1 MSDFSASES
10 QLQYRRIARAIRFLR
25 EHADRQP
32 ALREVAAEVGLSEYH
47 FQRLFSR
54 WAGVSPKRF
63 LQYLTK
69 ERARAALRE
78 SRSLLDAAFE
88 AGLSGPSRLH
98 DLMISCEAMTPGQ
111 IKAQGAGLEIGYGW
125 GASPFGMALIAWTPH
140 GVCHLGFHDE
150 QELCFEDELT
160 REWPKACLRRDE
172 AQAGRLAAQIFSARP
187 QPGALHLVLRGTNFQ
202 IKVWEALLRVGS
214 GELIS
219 YSRLATLA
227 GSPGASRAV
236 GSALAGN
243 RIGYLIPC
251 HRVIRETGEPGQYRW
266 GGERKL
272 VIQGWE
278 TAQREAAQ
286 SHSDL
291 SR

>member
-1 MSDFSASES
+1 MSESPASEL
-10 QLQYRRIARAIRFLR
+10 QLQYQRVARAIRYLR
-25 EHADRQP
+25 AHARQQP
-32 ALREVAAEVGLSEYH
+32 PLGEVAAEVGLSEYH

-54 WAGVSPKRF
+54 WVGVSPKRF

-69 ERARAALRE
+69 ERARKALRE
-78 SRSLLDAAFE
+78 SHSLLDAAYE
-88 AGLSGPSRLH
+88 AGLSGPGRLH

-111 IKAQGAGLEIGYGW
+111 IKSQGAGLEVGYGW
-125 GASPFGMALIAWTPH
+125 SESPFGMALIGWTPQ

-150 QELCFEDELT
+150 PDPRFEDELT
-160 REWPKACLRRDE
+160 REWPEASLRRDE
-172 AQAGRLAAQIFSARP
+172 AQAGRLAARIFPARP
-187 QPGALHLVLRGTNFQ
+187 QAGALHLVLRGTNFQ
-202 IKVWEALLRVGS
+202 IKVWEALLQVGS

-219 YSRLATLA
+219 YSRLAALA
-227 GSPGASRAV
+227 GAPGASRAV
-236 GSALAGN
+236 GSALAVN

-266 GGERKL
+266 GSERKL

-278 TAQREAAQ
+278 AAQ
-286 SHSDL
+286 CETVQSQSDF